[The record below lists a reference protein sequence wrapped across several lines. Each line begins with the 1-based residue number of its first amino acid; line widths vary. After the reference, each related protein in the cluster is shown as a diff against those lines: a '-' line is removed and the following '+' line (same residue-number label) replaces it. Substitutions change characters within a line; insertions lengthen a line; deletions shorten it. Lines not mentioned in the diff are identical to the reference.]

1 VVYCRHLF
9 SLQLSGLN
17 QSSGYVSFITT
28 TGTEGDFIDLK
39 WMKKVEDFRSRW
51 LFVNILEES
60 ELFLITGVPPVNL
73 TTWASEAL
81 PEEALKTLRPR
92 IRDLRK
98 ASITRTMVGV
108 EFITRHIAPLQDH
121 RRSIWVHRAGDD
133 IRLHV
138 SELNAD
144 AREEVIRA
152 FFSSASIPMI
162 LRGALPIYSLGSR
175 ETSRVTAGILKFNAW
190 GPFLADGVTPGPLLS
205 ALAASSK

>member
-1 VVYCRHLF
+1 
-9 SLQLSGLN
+9 
-17 QSSGYVSFITT
+17 
-28 TGTEGDFIDLK
+28 
-39 WMKKVEDFRSRW
+39 
-51 LFVNILEES
+51 
-60 ELFLITGVPPVNL
+60 
-73 TTWASEAL
+73 
-81 PEEALKTLRPR
+81 
-92 IRDLRK
+92 
-98 ASITRTMVGV
+98 
-108 EFITRHIAPLQDH
+108 
-121 RRSIWVHRAGDD
+121 VHRAGDD

-190 GPFLADGVTPGPLLS
+190 GPFLADGVMPGPLPS